1 MNQNS
6 SYPKEISL
14 ASLSWQGCYLAVFV
28 VVNGRKNSK
37 NAQPQKR
44 KNAQTC
50 PASPVAIV
58 ADVKDGHDL
67 SGVILR
73 RHDVRLGWRMTHVF
87 KMAKMVDLIRQG
99 ALGLLLALMFSAFAP
114 ASAQMISAM
123 TAEEV
128 KQALTEAGMSSVQI
142 EDVASG
148 APVFRA
154 DMGEV
159 LFFVRALDC
168 AENACSTLMFF
179 ANFELGRNAVSTDYS
194 IVNQYNERQVFGRAY
209 VIDERG
215 EVGVDYVIE
224 LGGGVSKENVAVNI
238 STWGDVI
245 NAFREHFRS
254 RAAGS

>member
-1 MNQNS
+1 MAHDTCFQDG
-6 SYPKEISL
+6 K
-14 ASLSWQGCYLAVFV
+14 
-28 VVNGRKNSK
+28 NGRFD
-37 NAQPQKR
+37 
-44 KNAQTC
+44 
-50 PASPVAIV
+50 PAGCA
-58 ADVKDGHDL
+58 
-67 SGVILR
+67 
-73 RHDVRLGWRMTHVF
+73 W
-87 KMAKMVDLIRQG
+87 
-99 ALGLLLALMFSAFAP
+99 AFARSHVQCVCTRER
-114 ASAQMISAM
+114 ADDIGNDSRRGQ
-123 TAEEV
+123 
-128 KQALTEAGMSSVQI
+128 QALTEAGMSSVQI